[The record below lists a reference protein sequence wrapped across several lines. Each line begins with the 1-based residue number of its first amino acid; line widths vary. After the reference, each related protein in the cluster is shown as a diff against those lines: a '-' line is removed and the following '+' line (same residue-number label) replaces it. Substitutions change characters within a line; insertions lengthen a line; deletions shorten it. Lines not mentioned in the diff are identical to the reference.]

1 MLNDFD
7 LGTMSGQGFNVLAP
21 EVETVQVQTEM
32 PARDNDHFFDFEK
45 AKVQSLT
52 LEQLKRTV
60 RENDVE
66 NGKPLHGIQHYEL
79 IDRLTEVCLEL
90 GYQAEIYDMFATNN
104 KDRLTP
110 GVSLYPELEQRYG
123 KRAVEAHSI
132 RRIYTN
138 LRIRNFDTDEL
149 TTNLAVSYTQK
160 GIQIGIGRNVK
171 ICHNQCMLSAER
183 YIADF
188 STGNN
193 KGDRIPTADLLGRVK
208 VWLEDLHRI
217 VDEDDLLIGKMKAT
231 AMTPAQVLLVIGML
245 TAARVQH
252 DTEVK
257 RIKVRSVYPLNQ
269 AQIGRFTER
278 LLTTQHDE
286 GRITAWDM
294 YNAATDLYKPQTAEQ
309 TLILPQNL
317 SFVKFMRQN
326 AII

>member
-1 MLNDFD
+1 MFNDLD
-7 LGTMSGQGFNVLAP
+7 LGTMSGQGFNVMAP
-21 EVETVQVQTEM
+21 EMEVM
-32 PARDNDHFFDFEK
+32 PAKAETPVMDNDHFFDFEK

-79 IDRLTEVCLEL
+79 IDKLTEVCLEL
-90 GYQAEIYDMFATNN
+90 GYKAEIYDMFATNN

-110 GVSLYPELEQRYG
+110 GVSLYPELESRYG
-123 KRAVEAHSI
+123 RRAVEAHSI
-132 RRIYTN
+132 RRLYTN
-138 LRIRNFDTDEL
+138 LRIRDFDTDEL

-183 YIADF
+183 YVADF
-188 STGNN
+188 SAGDR
-193 KGDRIPTADLLGRVK
+193 KGDRIPTADLLGRVRA
-208 VWLEDLHRI
+208 WLEDIGRI
-217 VDEDDLLIGKMKAT
+217 VNEDDDLIKRMKST
-231 AMTPAQVLLVIGML
+231 PMTPAQILLVIGML

-252 DTEVK
+252 DTEIK
-257 RIKVRSVYPLNQ
+257 RIRVSSVYPLNQ
-269 AQIGRFTER
+269 AQIGKFTER

-317 SFVKFMRQN
+317 SFVKFMRAN

>member
-7 LGTMSGQGFNVLAP
+7 LGTMSGQGFDILVP
-21 EVETVQVQTEM
+21 DVETM
-32 PARDNDHFFDFEK
+32 PAKPESPVKDNDHFFDFEK

-52 LEQLKRTV
+52 LDQLKRTV

-66 NGKPLHGIQHYEL
+66 NGQPLHGIQHYEL
-79 IDRLTEVCLEL
+79 LDRLTELCLEL

-110 GVSLYPELEQRYG
+110 GVSLYPELEKRYG
-123 KRAVEAHSI
+123 QRAVEAHSI
-132 RRIYTN
+132 RRVYTN
-138 LRIRNFDTDEL
+138 LRIRDYDTDEL
-149 TTNLAVSYTQK
+149 TTNLAVSFTQK

-188 STGNN
+188 SA
-193 KGDRIPTADLLGRVK
+193 GDRRGERIQTADLLGRVR
-208 VWLEDLHRI
+208 VWLENLGRI
-217 VDEDDLLIGKMKAT
+217 INEDDELIKRMKST
-231 AMTPAQVLLVIGML
+231 PMTPAQILLIIGML

-252 DTEVK
+252 DTDIK
-257 RIKVRSVYPLNQ
+257 RIRVNSVYPLNQ

-286 GRITAWDM
+286 GRITAWEM

-317 SFVKFMRQN
+317 SFVKFMQKN
-326 AII
+326 NII